1 MSTKQL
7 RKAESTVRCARKR
20 EDRIVTKMLQ
30 SGTGRAVLAAAT
42 IAVAVF
48 AAIAL
53 ADGLWRIEK
62 AD

>member
-1 MSTKQL
+1 MMRML
-7 RKAESTVRCARKR
+7 RIR
-20 EDRIVTKMLQ
+20 
-30 SGTGRAVLAAAT
+30 GGRVVPAAAA

>member
-1 MSTKQL
+1 MTMTRML
-7 RKAESTVRCARKR
+7 RNWGE
-20 EDRIVTKMLQ
+20 
-30 SGTGRAVLAAAT
+30 RAVLAAAA

-53 ADGLWRIEK
+53 AHGLWRIEK